1 LMTVREGRKTRLPVA
16 PSGMKKRFLILLTL
30 FLTYGCGSSSFEPTP
45 VPPGSSLTTT
55 ESAFQ
60 QAVLDTFEA
69 QNLPAVAAGLWQPG
83 RQPFLLLLGEAD
95 MNTGRAPTA
104 TDSFR
109 IGSVTKS
116 FTVTLILQLAEEGAL
131 SLQDPIGDYIPNI
144 QNSNATLEQL
154 ANMTSGIFN
163 YTENQ
168 QFVELFVSD
177 FARVWTNQQ
186 LIEYANDGSPY
197 FLPGLSWYYS
207 NTNTVA
213 LGMVVEQVT
222 GNSLA
227 EEISSRLAAP
237 LGLQNTVY
245 PPTAD
250 MPVPYAAGYAVVDVG
265 EVEEFTRTHPSSSAG
280 SGALVSTLEDLAV
293 WGRALGRGELL
304 SEESFNR
311 QIRMISTD
319 SCPTCPEYDGYGMGI
334 GELDGWLGHTGDYIG
349 YQALVMFDPLSEA
362 TVVILVNQKDFTQ
375 RVHYPTDMFREFI
388 RIQSSMSR

>member
-1 LMTVREGRKTRLPVA
+1 M
-16 PSGMKKRFLILLTL
+16 
-30 FLTYGCGSSSFEPTP
+30 
-45 VPPGSSLTTT
+45 
-55 ESAFQ
+55 
-60 QAVLDTFEA
+60 
-69 QNLPAVAAGLWQPG
+69 AAGLWQPG

-95 MNTGRAPTA
+95 KSSGRAPTA
-104 TDSFR
+104 ADSFR

-144 QNSNATLEQL
+144 QNPDATLEQL

-168 QFVELFVSD
+168 DFVELFVSD

-186 LIEYANDGSPY
+186 LIDYANEGSPY

-227 EEISSRLAAP
+227 QEINSRLATP
-237 LGLQNTVY
+237 LSLQSTVY

-280 SGALVSTLEDLAV
+280 SGALVSSLEDLAV

-304 SEESFNR
+304 SEDSFNR
-311 QIRMISTD
+311 QIQMISTD

-349 YQALVMFDPLSEA
+349 YQALVMFDPLTEA
-362 TVVILVNQKDFTQ
+362 TVVILVNQKDFTR
-375 RVHYPTDMFREFI
+375 RVHYPTDMFRDFVRRQSEGAFI
-388 RIQSSMSR
+388 GF

>member
-1 LMTVREGRKTRLPVA
+1 
-16 PSGMKKRFLILLTL
+16 MKKQLFILISL
-30 FLTYGCGSSSFEPTP
+30 FLSFGCGSSSFDPTP
-45 VPPGSSLTTT
+45 VTPGSTLTTT
-55 ESAFQ
+55 ESAFR

-69 QNLPAVAAGLWQPG
+69 QDLPAVAAGLWQPG
-83 RQPFLLLLGEAD
+83 RQPILLLLGEAGLE
-95 MNTGRAPTA
+95 TGRPPTS

-116 FTVTLILQLAEEGAL
+116 FTVTLIMQLAEEGAL
-131 SLQDPIGDYIPNI
+131 SLDDPIGNYIPGI
-144 QNSNATLEQL
+144 QNPDATLEQL

-168 QFVELFVSD
+168 QFVELFVAD

-197 FLPGLSWYYS
+197 FLPGLSWHYS

-227 EEISSRLAAP
+227 QEIETRLATP
-237 LGLQNTVY
+237 LGLQGTVY

-250 MPVPYAAGYAVVDVG
+250 MPVPFAAGYAVVDVG
-265 EVEEFTRTHPSSSAG
+265 EVEEFSRTHPSSSAG
-280 SGALVSTLEDLAV
+280 SGAVVSTLQDLAI
-293 WGRALGRGELL
+293 WGRALGRGELI
-304 SEESFNR
+304 SEENFSR
-311 QIRMISTD
+311 QIQMISTD

-334 GELDGWLGHTGDYIG
+334 GELNGWLGHTGDYIG
-349 YQALVMFDPLSEA
+349 YQALVMYDPATEA

-375 RVHYPTDMFREFI
+375 SIHYPTDMFRDFI
-388 RIQSSMSR
+388 LLK

>member
-1 LMTVREGRKTRLPVA
+1 MQQRL
-16 PSGMKKRFLILLTL
+16 FILLVL
-30 FLTYGCGSSSFEPTP
+30 LLLSSCGNSSFDATP
-45 VPPGSSLTTT
+45 VSTGSALSTT

-60 QAVLDTFEA
+60 QAVLDSFEA
-69 QNLPAVAAGLWQPG
+69 QKLPAVAAGLWQPG
-83 RQPFLLLLGEAD
+83 RPPFLLLLGEAEIGS
-95 MNTGRAPTA
+95 GRAVTA

-131 SLQDPIGDYIPNI
+131 SLDDPIGDYIPNI
-144 QNSNATLEQL
+144 QNSDATLEQL

-177 FARVWTNQQ
+177 FARVWTSQQ

-227 EEISSRLAAP
+227 QEIRSRLAAP

-311 QIRMISTD
+311 QIQMISTD
-319 SCPTCPEYDGYGMGI
+319 SCPTCPEYDGYGMGV

-349 YQALVMFDPLSEA
+349 YQALVMFDPLTEA

-375 RVHYPTDMFREFI
+375 RIHYPTDMFRDFV
-388 RIQSSMSR
+388 RVQSEGDASGRF